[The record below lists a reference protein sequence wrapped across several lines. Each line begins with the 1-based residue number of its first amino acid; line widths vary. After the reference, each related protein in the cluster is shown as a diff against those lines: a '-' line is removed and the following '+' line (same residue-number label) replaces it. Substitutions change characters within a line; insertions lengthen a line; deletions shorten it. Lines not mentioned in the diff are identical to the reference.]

1 MHDITN
7 LMGIMLMKGIMKLKD
22 EELDPLFWDCECE
35 KNYIHPK
42 THAMCPYCGA
52 WAKDQPD
59 SRVEEVEKMLKERQV
74 RLLHIRSEE

>member
-1 MHDITN
+1 
-7 LMGIMLMKGIMKLKD
+7 MLTD
-22 EELDPLFWDCECE
+22 QDYWDCECE

-59 SRVEEVEKMLKERQV
+59 SISEEVERMLGVLKAQQRMIQ
-74 RLLHIRSEE
+74 